1 MTPAR
6 RHHLV
11 VALIAALAGAGIGL
25 ELARAGIGL
34 QPSLAWWLGVIGV
47 IALVLVLITAPAE
60 HEAAPIATSAR
71 AGWAEFRRELRR
83 SRRSVRSMT
92 ILRLPGPADP
102 EAAAAADL
110 EGKSRRLH
118 EHLRLVDRTWVD
130 DGSVYLLLPESP
142 RAAADSLMSRLRL
155 AAPDLVA
162 EDLRLAT
169 FPDDGLT
176 SGALI
181 SALHGASLS
190 EVPTPIRAAIAGD
203 DGDAYEDADAQSL
216 GETATRS

>member
-1 MTPAR
+1 
-6 RHHLV
+6 
-11 VALIAALAGAGIGL
+11 
-25 ELARAGIGL
+25 
-34 QPSLAWWLGVIGV
+34 
-47 IALVLVLITAPAE
+47 
-60 HEAAPIATSAR
+60 
-71 AGWAEFRRELRR
+71 
-83 SRRSVRSMT
+83 MT

-102 EAAAAADL
+102 EAAVAADL
-110 EGKSRRLH
+110 EGRSRRLH

-130 DGSVYLLLPESP
+130 DGSVYVLLPESP
-142 RAAADSLMSRLRL
+142 RAAADSLISRLHI

-162 EDLRLAT
+162 DDLRLAT

-203 DGDAYEDADAQSL
+203 DGEAYEHADTQPL
-216 GETATRS
+216 GETAARS

>member
-1 MTPAR
+1 VTPAR
-6 RHHLV
+6 RHHLI

-25 ELARAGIGL
+25 ELARAGLAL

-60 HEAAPIATSAR
+60 PEAAPAATPAR

-83 SRRSVRSMT
+83 SRRAARPMT

-102 EAAAAADL
+102 EAAEAADL
-110 EGKSRRLH
+110 VGQSRGLH

-130 DGSVYLLLPESP
+130 DGSVYVLLPESS
-142 RAAADSLMSRLRL
+142 RAAADSLIGRLRI
-155 AAPDLVA
+155 AAPHLVA
-162 EDLRLAT
+162 DDVRLAT

-181 SALHGASLS
+181 SAVHGASLS
-190 EVPTPIRAAIAGD
+190 EVPTPIRAAVAED
-203 DGDAYEDADAQSL
+203 DTESARADDAPSL
-216 GETATRS
+216 PETASRS